1 VRDWVDAYE
10 RAWRARDNL
19 LRESPSRR
27 RSSSRPY
34 EVVAC
39 QDPVGVVRAD
49 VRYGDPVEQEYAD
62 LRLVTFDTGVAQRA
76 SRSGPSGPT
85 HRLSQLSSLTP
96 GSDHRSLVPR
106 HPQARHD

>member
-1 VRDWVDAYE
+1 VA
-10 RAWRARDNL
+10 
-19 LRESPSRR
+19 SPRQPAPRKSEPEEVFVA
-27 RSSSRPY
+27 SY